1 MDILEKKTFYNN
13 LFDYYSV
20 LLTEK
25 QQTYFQ
31 AYYFDD
37 LSLQEIANIHNVSRA
52 AVHEQIQKTY
62 IALEQYEEKL
72 GLLDK
77 DTKRNEIYE
86 EYIESNNSETLQL
99 IERLKNL
106 E

>member
-13 LFDYYSV
+13 LFDFYSV

-25 QQTYFQ
+25 QKTYFQ
-31 AYYFDD
+31 SYYFDD
-37 LSLQEIANIHNVSRA
+37 LSLQEIATIHNISRA

-77 DTKRNEIYE
+77 DTKRNGIYD
-86 EYIESNNSETLQL
+86 EYINSDNQEIMQL

>member
-13 LFDYYSV
+13 LFDFYGV

-25 QQTYFQ
+25 QQMYFQ

-37 LSLQEIANIHNVSRA
+37 LSLQEIANIHEISRA

-62 IALEQYEEKL
+62 NALEQYEEKL
-72 GLLDK
+72 GLYDQ
-77 DTKRNEIYE
+77 DTNRNLIYDEYLENGNPEIME
-86 EYIESNNSETLQL
+86 L
-99 IERLKNL
+99 IEKLKNL